1 MEKIKIQN
9 QLLEEEKAKLF
20 LELNEIDDLIAKE
33 TDAILISDYEK
44 EKKEILEDID
54 DVNNDIDE
62 LSEFIEKFNESSAE
76 NIDTNSKLEIEKPT
90 NNLQEIENK
99 NEEVVNSIDESSKKD
114 LQKFENEKLESVDNQ
129 QYKYPQKKKKNQKV
143 QNLKSKSSK

>member
-20 LELNEIDDLIAKE
+20 LELKEIDDLIAKE
-33 TDAILISDYEK
+33 TDASLISDYEK

-129 QYKYPQKKKKNQKV
+129 QYRYPQKKKKNQKV

>member
-33 TDAILISDYEK
+33 TDASLISDYEK

-129 QYKYPQKKKKNQKV
+129 QYRYPQKKKKNQKV

>member
-20 LELNEIDDLIAKE
+20 LELKEIDDLIAKE
-33 TDAILISDYEK
+33 TDASLISDYEK

-99 NEEVVNSIDESSKKD
+99 NEKVVNSIHESSKKD

-143 QNLKSKSSK
+143 QNKKSKSSK